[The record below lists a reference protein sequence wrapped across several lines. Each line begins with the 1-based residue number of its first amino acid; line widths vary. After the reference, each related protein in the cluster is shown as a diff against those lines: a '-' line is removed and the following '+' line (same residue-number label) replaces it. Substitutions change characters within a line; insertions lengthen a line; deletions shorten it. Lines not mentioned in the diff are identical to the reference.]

1 MEKFF
6 LKLSLIA
13 YIIAWIGSL
22 FYIKTLEKNAYK
34 LYQGVL
40 WIGFTFHALFLFFFL
55 KKLYPEPFF
64 TFQEVLSI
72 FSFLLVC
79 VYFYFTLSK
88 IKAYTFGSFF
98 LPLPLLFLLFGFF
111 LFKNAPPSPFLPLVK
126 TLWFPIHV
134 LSSLLSHAFL
144 LAGFV
149 SSIMYLLQEREIK
162 KKKLGY
168 FFQKLP
174 PLYTLEKISEKSLYN
189 GFFFLTIGM
198 LSGALWS
205 ELAFGDYW
213 RWSAKEVITLSLW
226 LIYTGMLHQRIL
238 IGWRGKKL
246 AYMFAIGTL
255 LWFFTF
261 FVVNFYFKGFHTYG

>member
-1 MEKFF
+1 MENFF
-6 LKLSLIA
+6 LNLTLIT
-13 YIIAWIGSL
+13 YFIAWIGSL
-22 FYIKTLEKNAYK
+22 FYFKTLEKNAYK

-40 WIGFTFHALFLFFFL
+40 WIGFIFHLLFLFFFL
-55 KKLYPEPFF
+55 RKLYQEPSF
-64 TFQEVLSI
+64 TFQDVLNV
-72 FSFLLVC
+72 FSFLLVS
-79 VYFYFTLSK
+79 VYMYFSFSK
-88 IKAYTFGSFF
+88 IKAYTFGTFF
-98 LPLPLLFLLFGFF
+98 LPLPILFLLLGLF
-111 LFKNAPPSPFLPLVK
+111 LFKEALPSPFIPFVK
-126 TLWFPIHV
+126 SFWFPLHA

-144 LAGFV
+144 LAGFI

-174 PLYTLEKISEKSLYN
+174 PLHTLEKISEKSLYN
-189 GFFFLTIGM
+189 GFFFLTMGI

-213 RWSAKEVITLSLW
+213 RWSPKEIITLSLW
-226 LIYTGMLHQRIL
+226 LIYTGMIHQRIL
-238 IGWRGKKL
+238 IGWRGRRL
-246 AYMFAIGTL
+246 AYIFVIGTL